1 MSARRTH
8 WLGVGLLACAL
19 AGCKTELYSNLP
31 EAEANQMLALLM
43 LRHIDA
49 DKKVIKD
56 GNVTIRV
63 EPGQFVNA
71 VELLRQNG
79 LPARKLATMEE
90 MFPSGQLVTSP
101 AQEQAKIQFL
111 KEQQLEKMLRAMDG
125 VINAQVSVAEGAAQD
140 RRDPEPPSAAV
151 FVKYSPEYNFAARVP
166 EIRSLVVTGVPNLS
180 PERVSVVV
188 QAADYRYAQPSVA
201 ASGVVGRFE
210 EARLRVAGV
219 LAALAVCAA
228 LAGAGYGWYRRM
240 RLRGG
245 VSS

>member
-1 MSARRTH
+1 MIARGMR
-8 WLGVGLLACAL
+8 WLGFGLLASAL
-19 AGCKTELYSNLP
+19 AGCKTDLYSNLP

-63 EPGQFVNA
+63 ESDQFISA

-79 LPARKLATMEE
+79 LPTRKVAAVEE

-125 VINAQVSVAEGAAQD
+125 VIDVQVSIAKSAGQD
-140 RRDPEPPSAAV
+140 RRDPELPSAAV
-151 FVKYSPEYNFAARVP
+151 FVKHSPEYNFAARVP
-166 EIRSLVVTGVPNLS
+166 EIRSLVVTGVPNLG
-180 PERVSVVV
+180 PERISVVV
-188 QAADYRYAQPSVA
+188 QTADYRYPQPDAA
-201 ASGVVGRFE
+201 ASGIVGRFE
-210 EARLRVAGV
+210 DVRLRVAAV
-219 LAALAVCAA
+219 LAALTVCAA
-228 LAGAGYGWYRRM
+228 IAGAGYGWHRRK
-240 RLRGG
+240 RTR
-245 VSS
+245 VVTS

>member
-1 MSARRTH
+1 MTARRGR
-8 WLGVGLLACAL
+8 WLVAGLLACAL

-49 DKKVIKD
+49 DKKVVKD

-63 EPGQFVNA
+63 EPDQFVNA

-79 LPARKLATMEE
+79 LPARRIATMEE

-125 VINAQVSVAEGAAQD
+125 VINAQVSIASGAAQD
-140 RRDPEPPSAAV
+140 RRDPDPPSAAV
-151 FVKYSPEYNFAARVP
+151 FIKYSPEYNFAARVP

-188 QAADYRYAQPSVA
+188 QAADYRYAA
-201 ASGVVGRFE
+201 ASAAAPGLAGRFE
-210 EARLRVAGV
+210 DARLRVAAA
-219 LAALAVCAA
+219 LAALAACAA
-228 LAGAGYGWYRRM
+228 LAGAGFGWHRRRRM
-240 RLRGG
+240 RRAA
-245 VSS
+245 S

>member
-1 MSARRTH
+1 MTARGAR
-8 WLGVGLLACAL
+8 WLSVGLLACTL

-49 DKKVIKD
+49 DKKVVKD

-63 EPGQFVNA
+63 EQDQFVNA

-79 LPARKLATMEE
+79 LPARKIATMEE

-111 KEQQLEKMLRAMDG
+111 KEQQLEKMMRAMDG
-125 VINAQVSVAEGAAQD
+125 VINAQVSIAEGATQD
-140 RRDPEPPSAAV
+140 RRDPAPPSAAV
-151 FVKYSPEYNFAARVP
+151 FIKYSPEYNFAARVP

-180 PERVSVVV
+180 PDRVSVVV
-188 QAADYRYAQPSVA
+188 QAADYRYTQPNA
-201 ASGVVGRFE
+201 TAPGLAGRFE
-210 EARLRVAGV
+210 DARLRVAGV
-219 LAALAVCAA
+219 LAMLTVCAA
-228 LAGAGYGWYRRM
+228 LAGAGYGWHRRM
-240 RLRGG
+240 RARG
-245 VSS
+245 VTA